1 MNPRDIKISGLT
13 YEQVEMLDIMWS
25 LDTVDEFFNW
35 YENLDKDDQNTVDTL
50 QRLIIL
56 EVADAEWENTKRF
69 PQAKALLKQF
79 ML

>member
-1 MNPRDIKISGLT
+1 MNPRDIKLSGLT

-25 LDTVDEFFNW
+25 LDTVDEFFDW
-35 YENLDKDDQNTVDTL
+35 YETLDKDDQNTVDTL

-69 PQAKALLKQF
+69 PQAKAVLKQF

>member
-1 MNPRDIKISGLT
+1 
-13 YEQVEMLDIMWS
+13 
-25 LDTVDEFFNW
+25 
-35 YENLDKDDQNTVDTL
+35 L

-69 PQAKALLKQF
+69 PQAKAVLKQF

>member
-1 MNPRDIKISGLT
+1 MNPRDIKLSGLT

-25 LDTVDEFFNW
+25 LDTVDEFFDW
-35 YENLDKDDQNTVDTL
+35 YETLDKDNQNTVDTL

-56 EVADAEWENTKRF
+56 EVADAQWENTKRF
-69 PQAKALLKQF
+69 PQAKAVLKQF

>member
-1 MNPRDIKISGLT
+1 MNPRDIKLSGLT

-25 LDTVDEFFNW
+25 LDSVDEFFDW
-35 YENLDKDDQNTVDTL
+35 YETLDKDDQNTVDTL

-56 EVADAEWENTKRF
+56 EVADAQWENTKRF
-69 PQAKALLKQF
+69 PQAKAVLKQF

>member
-1 MNPRDIKISGLT
+1 MNPKDIKLSGLT

-25 LDTVDEFFNW
+25 LDTVDEFFDW
-35 YENLDKDDQNTVDTL
+35 YETLTKEEQNICDTL

-56 EVADAEWENTKRF
+56 EMADLEWENTKKF
-69 PQAKALLKQF
+69 PLAKQVLKKF

>member
-1 MNPRDIKISGLT
+1 MNPRDIKLSGLT
-13 YEQVEMLDIMWS
+13 YEQVEMLDTMWS
-25 LDTVDEFFNW
+25 LDTIDEFFNW

-69 PQAKALLKQF
+69 PQAKAILKQF

>member
-1 MNPRDIKISGLT
+1 MNPRDVKISGLT

-25 LDTVDEFFNW
+25 LDDVDEFFDW
-35 YENLDKDDQNTVDTL
+35 YETLSKEEQTTCDTL

-56 EVADAEWENTKRF
+56 EVTESESENQVKF
-69 PQAKALLKQF
+69 PQVKSLLKQF

>member
-1 MNPRDIKISGLT
+1 MNPKDIKLSGLT
-13 YEQVEMLDIMWS
+13 YEQVEMLDMMWS
-25 LDTVDEFFNW
+25 LDTVDEFFDW
-35 YENLDKDDQNTVDTL
+35 YNLLSEEDQNICDTL

-56 EVADAEWENTKRF
+56 EIADKEWEKTNKF

>member
-25 LDTVDEFFNW
+25 LDTVDEFFDW
-35 YENLDKDDQNTVDTL
+35 YETLDKDDQNTVDTL

-56 EVADAEWENTKRF
+56 EVADAQWENTKRF
-69 PQAKALLKQF
+69 PQAKAVLKQF

>member
-1 MNPRDIKISGLT
+1 MNPKDVKLTGLT

-25 LDTVDEFFNW
+25 LDTVDEFFDW
-35 YENLDKDDQNTVDTL
+35 YETLTKEEQNICDTL

-56 EVADAEWENTKRF
+56 EIADAEWENTKKF
-69 PQAKALLKQF
+69 PLAKQVLKKF

>member
-1 MNPRDIKISGLT
+1 MNPKDIKLSGLT

-25 LDTVDEFFNW
+25 IDTVDEFFDW
-35 YENLDKDDQNTVDTL
+35 YETLSKEEQNICDTL

-56 EVADAEWENTKRF
+56 EMADLEWENTKKF
-69 PQAKALLKQF
+69 PLAKQVLKKF

>member
-1 MNPRDIKISGLT
+1 MNPRDIKLSGLT

-35 YENLDKDDQNTVDTL
+35 YETLDKDDQNTVDTL

-69 PQAKALLKQF
+69 PQAKAVLKQF

>member
-1 MNPRDIKISGLT
+1 MNPKDIKLSGLT

-25 LDTVDEFFNW
+25 LDTVDEFFDW
-35 YENLDKDDQNTVDTL
+35 YETLTKEEQNICDTL

-56 EVADAEWENTKRF
+56 EMADLEWEHTKKF
-69 PQAKALLKQF
+69 PLAKQVLKKF

>member
-1 MNPRDIKISGLT
+1 MNPRDIKLSGLT

-25 LDTVDEFFNW
+25 LDSVDEFFDW
-35 YENLDKDDQNTVDTL
+35 YETLDKDDQNTVDTL

-56 EVADAEWENTKRF
+56 EVADAQWENTKKF
-69 PQAKALLKQF
+69 PQAKAVLKKF

>member
-25 LDTVDEFFNW
+25 LDSVDEFFNW
-35 YENLDKDDQNTVDTL
+35 YETLDKDDQNTVDTL

>member
-1 MNPRDIKISGLT
+1 MNPRDIKLSGLT

-25 LDTVDEFFNW
+25 LDTIDEFFNW
-35 YENLDKDDQNTVDTL
+35 YETLDKDDQNTVDTL

-69 PQAKALLKQF
+69 PQAKAVLKQF

>member
-35 YENLDKDDQNTVDTL
+35 YETLDKDDQNTVDTL

-69 PQAKALLKQF
+69 PQAKAVLKQF

>member
-35 YENLDKDDQNTVDTL
+35 YETLDKDDQNTVDTL

>member
-1 MNPRDIKISGLT
+1 MNPKDIKLSGLT

-25 LDTVDEFFNW
+25 LDTVDEFFDW
-35 YENLDKDDQNTVDTL
+35 YETLSKEEQNICDTL

-56 EVADAEWENTKRF
+56 EMADLEWENTKKF
-69 PQAKALLKQF
+69 PLAKQVLKKF

>member
-1 MNPRDIKISGLT
+1 MNPRDVKISGLT

-25 LDTVDEFFNW
+25 LDSVDEFFNW
-35 YENLDKDDQNTVDTL
+35 YETLDKDDQNTVDTL

>member
-1 MNPRDIKISGLT
+1 MNPKDVKLTGLT

-25 LDTVDEFFNW
+25 LDTVDEFFDW
-35 YENLDKDDQNTVDTL
+35 YETLSKEEQNICDTL

-56 EVADAEWENTKRF
+56 EMADLEWETTKKF
-69 PQAKALLKQF
+69 PLAKQVLKKF

>member
-1 MNPRDIKISGLT
+1 MNPKDVKLTGLT

-25 LDTVDEFFNW
+25 LDTVDEFFDW
-35 YENLDKDDQNTVDTL
+35 YETLSKEEQNICDTL

-56 EVADAEWENTKRF
+56 EMADLEWENTKKF
-69 PQAKALLKQF
+69 PLAKQVLKKF

>member
-1 MNPRDIKISGLT
+1 MNPKDVKLNGLT

-25 LDTVDEFFNW
+25 LDTVDEFFDW
-35 YENLDKDDQNTVDTL
+35 YETLTKEEQNICDTL

-56 EVADAEWENTKRF
+56 EMADLEWENTKKF
-69 PQAKALLKQF
+69 PLAKQVLKKF

>member
-13 YEQVEMLDIMWS
+13 YEQVEMLDTMWS
-25 LDTVDEFFNW
+25 LDSVDEFFDW
-35 YENLDKDDQNTVDTL
+35 YETLDKDDQNTVDTL

-69 PQAKALLKQF
+69 PQAKALLKRF

>member
-1 MNPRDIKISGLT
+1 MNPKDVKLTGLT

-25 LDTVDEFFNW
+25 LDTVDEFFDW
-35 YENLDKDDQNTVDTL
+35 YETLTKEEQNICDTL

-56 EVADAEWENTKRF
+56 EMADLEWEHTKKF
-69 PQAKALLKQF
+69 PLAKQVLKKF

>member
-1 MNPRDIKISGLT
+1 MNPRDIKINGLT

-35 YENLDKDDQNTVDTL
+35 YETLDKDDQNTVDTL

-69 PQAKALLKQF
+69 PQAKAVLKQF

>member
-25 LDTVDEFFNW
+25 LDSVDEFFNW
-35 YENLDKDDQNTVDTL
+35 YETLDKDDQNTVDTL

-69 PQAKALLKQF
+69 PQAKAVLKQF

>member
-1 MNPRDIKISGLT
+1 MNPRDIKINGLT

-25 LDTVDEFFNW
+25 LDSVDEFFNW
-35 YENLDKDDQNTVDTL
+35 YETLDKDDQNTVDTL

-69 PQAKALLKQF
+69 PQAKAVLKQF

>member
-1 MNPRDIKISGLT
+1 MNPRDIKLSGLT

-25 LDTVDEFFNW
+25 LDTVDEFFDW
-35 YENLDKDDQNTVDTL
+35 YETLDKDDQNTVDTL

-56 EVADAEWENTKRF
+56 EVADAQWENTKRF
-69 PQAKALLKQF
+69 PQAKAVLKQF

>member
-13 YEQVEMLDIMWS
+13 YEQVEMLDMMWS

-35 YENLDKDDQNTVDTL
+35 YEALDKDDQNTVDTL

-69 PQAKALLKQF
+69 PQAKAVLKQF

>member
-1 MNPRDIKISGLT
+1 MNPKDVKLNGLT

-25 LDTVDEFFNW
+25 LDTVDEFFDW
-35 YENLDKDDQNTVDTL
+35 YETLTKEEQNICDTL

-56 EVADAEWENTKRF
+56 EMADLEWEHTKKF
-69 PQAKALLKQF
+69 PLAKQVLKKF

>member
-1 MNPRDIKISGLT
+1 MNPKDIKLNGLT

-25 LDTVDEFFNW
+25 LDTVDEFFDW
-35 YENLDKDDQNTVDTL
+35 YETLTKEEQNICDTL

-56 EVADAEWENTKRF
+56 EMADLEWEHTKKF
-69 PQAKALLKQF
+69 PLAKQILKKF

>member
-13 YEQVEMLDIMWS
+13 YEQVEMLDTMWS
-25 LDTVDEFFNW
+25 LDSVDEFFDW
-35 YENLDKDDQNTVDTL
+35 YETLDKDDQNTVDTL
-50 QRLIIL
+50 QRLSIL